1 MFVNQFEK
9 PHVPVPP
16 HCEIVFVADFFSED
30 LVGGAELTT
39 QALIESSPFSV
50 FKLRSREVT
59 LQNLEE
65 GHSKYWIFGNWAGL
79 DKNLIP
85 TIIANMKY
93 SVLEYDYK
101 FCKYRSPEKHAAA
114 TGGDCDCH
122 DDPVGKLTSAF
133 YLGAKS
139 LWWMSERQQERYLS
153 RFPFLR
159 EKEQLVLS
167 SVFSESFWVKLRE
180 LQAAQSNQ
188 TRSGW
193 IVLGSGSWIKGT
205 DDAVEWCKSEGH
217 TYEVVQSLSPDAFL
231 EKLSRAEGLVYLPR
245 GGDTCPRLVI
255 EAKLLGCKLHLND
268 NVEHATE
275 DWFSHPSDMTEL
287 ESYLYATREV
297 FWNGI
302 KNSMNWQPTIS
313 GYTQTRNCI
322 EQRYPWV
329 ESINSLL
336 GFCDEVIVVDGG
348 SDDGTWEKLQELA
361 LLEPRLKPF
370 QHVRDWNDKRFALFN
385 GQQKA
390 VARERCTGDFCWQ
403 VDIDEVVHQDDY
415 EKVKNLARNFL
426 RDVDIIALPVIE
438 FWGTR
443 GKVRV
448 DVNPWKWRL
457 TRNNPR
463 ITHGVPSNQRLYDTD
478 GTMYS
483 AGSDGDDYIY
493 RDTGENVPFATFMTQ
508 EGELARQHAL
518 LGNEKAREYYEAW
531 LNTVTEQLPGVY
543 HYSWYDLERKVHT
556 YKNFWSKHWA
566 SLYNREQKDNAEN
579 NKFFDKPWSDVT
591 DEEIHDISVR
601 MEKEMGGWIFHSRI
615 DFSKPTPHVQ
625 IRREQPASMIGWRE
639 RSK

>member
-101 FCKYRSPEKHAAA
+101 FCKYRSPEKHTAA
-114 TGGDCDCH
+114 TGTACDCQ
-122 DDPVGKLTSAF
+122 DDPIGKLTSAF

-180 LQAAQSNQ
+180 LQAAQTNQ

-205 DDAVEWCKSEGH
+205 DDAVEWCKREGH

-313 GYTQTRNCI
+313 GYTTVRNCI
-322 EQRYPWV
+322 SQEYPWEDTV
-329 ESINSLL
+329 RSML
-336 GFCDEVIVVDGG
+336 GFCQEVVVLDGG
-348 SDDGTWEKLQELA
+348 STDGTWERLLELA
-361 LLEPRLKPF
+361 AEDSRIVAR
-370 QHVRDWNDKRFALFN
+370 QHARDWESKRFAVFD
-385 GQQKA
+385 GAQKA
-390 VARERCTGDFCWQ
+390 EARKLCTKEFCWQ
-403 VDIDEVVHQDDY
+403 MDSDEVLPESDWPKVAELCKNLHTSYDLVCLPVVEY
-415 EKVKNLARNFL
+415 WGSKEKVRL
-426 RDVDIIALPVIE
+426 DI
-438 FWGTR
+438 T
-443 GKVRV
+443 
-448 DVNPWKWRL
+448 PWKWRL
-457 TRNNPR
+457 SRNKPH
-463 ITHGVPSNQRLYDTD
+463 ITHGIPVGLRMTDENGELYSRPGTD
-478 GTMYS
+478 GC
-483 AGSDGDDYIY
+483 DYVHA
-493 RDTGENVPFATFMTQ
+493 DTGEIIPFVGFY
-508 EGELARQHAL
+508 H
-518 LGNEKAREYYEAW
+518 EKAHEARVAAMAGNKNALEAYEGWFRQIVAELPSVRHFSW
-531 LNTVTEQLPGVY
+531 L
-543 HYSWYDLERKVHT
+543 DIERKIRT
-556 YKNFWSKHWA
+556 YRDFWQRHWE
-566 SLYNREQKDNAEN
+566 SLYNIQQEDTAEN
-579 NKFFDKPWSDVT
+579 NMFFDKPWCEVT
-591 DEEIHDISVR
+591 DREIAELAKR
-601 MEKEMGGWIFHSRI
+601 LATELGGHVFHTKV
-615 DFSKPTPHVQ
+615 DWSKPMPHLR
-625 IRREQPASMIGWRE
+625 IES
-639 RSK
+639 